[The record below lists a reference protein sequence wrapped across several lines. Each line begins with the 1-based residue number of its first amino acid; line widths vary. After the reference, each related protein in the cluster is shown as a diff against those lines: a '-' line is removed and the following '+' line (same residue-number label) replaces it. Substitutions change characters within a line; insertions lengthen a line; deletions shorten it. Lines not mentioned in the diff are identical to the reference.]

1 MVNHILVIA
10 LLCAPGAFL
19 FQGSAAVAGSPQA
32 AVDALLAAD
41 RAFSAASARTDVVA
55 GLSAMFADTVV
66 MPGADGR
73 FANGRAAV
81 VTALRGNPD
90 NARSR
95 IEWVP
100 VRGRMSADGQ
110 HGFTLGSVT
119 LRPPDMASVPMKYL
133 AYWVKGS
140 EGWRVAA
147 YKRVRAAAGQAAID
161 QMPPALPD
169 RLVPPSSDPAARA
182 RFTDSLDQAERA
194 FSRDAQRIGIG
205 AAFAQYGRADA
216 VNLGRPTEPGFVVG
230 AESIGRMVAGGSP
243 PGGSAVS
250 WAPDHVIVASSGD
263 LGVTIGII
271 RPNTP
276 PAAGEPSAFPFFT
289 VWRRP
294 NVNAPWRYIAE

>member
-1 MVNHILVIA
+1 MVNHILVIV
-10 LLCAPGAFL
+10 LLGAPGAFL
-19 FQGSAAVAGSPQA
+19 FQGGAAAAVSPQA
-32 AVDALLAAD
+32 AVDGLLAAD
-41 RAFSAASARTDVVA
+41 RAFSAASAKTDVVA
-55 GLSAMFADTVV
+55 GLSPMFADTVV
-66 MPGADGR
+66 MPGADGQ

-81 VTALRGNPD
+81 VNALRRNPD

-95 IEWVP
+95 IDWVP
-100 VRGRMSADGQ
+100 VRGGVSADGQ
-110 HGFTLGSVT
+110 HGFTLGSMT
-119 LRPPDMASVPMKYL
+119 LRRPDATSVPMKYL
-133 AYWVKGS
+133 AYWVKGP

-147 YKRVRAAAGQAAID
+147 YKRVPAAPGQAVTD
-161 QMPPALPD
+161 QMPSALPD
-169 RLVPPSSDPAARA
+169 HLVPPTSDPAAMA
-182 RFTDSLDQAERA
+182 RFTDTLDQAERA

-205 AAFAQYGRADA
+205 AAFAQYGSADA

-230 AESIGRMVAGGSP
+230 SESIGRMVAAGSP

-250 WAPDHVIVASSGD
+250 WGPDRVIVASSGD

-276 PAAGEPSAFPFFT
+276 PAAGEPAAFPFFT